1 MILDVFRGEWVR
13 LRRPALLGGTY
24 GAISGVTVIV
34 TIVLFAAAASPASG
48 TGNGPRAAT
57 QTLASLATAGGMVRG
72 LATSATLFGV
82 LALAVTAAQVA
93 GDYPAGTLRNLLA
106 RQPRRLVLLA
116 GKAAALAAFLAGAI
130 TCATLA
136 AVAAAFAMA
145 PARSLDTSAW
155 TSASGLA
162 SLGST
167 YGNVLLSVLGYGAL
181 GFGLAVALRSPAWSI
196 AAGIAWLLPV
206 ETILAATVQHSAR
219 FLPGQLLAAI
229 ASGGTSTVGYA
240 RALELGLPYASA
252 ALAIAA
258 VLFSRRD
265 VTS

>member
-1 MILDVFRGEWVR
+1 MIIDVFRGEWVR
-13 LRRPALLGGTY
+13 LRRPALLAGGY
-24 GAISGVTVIV
+24 GAISGVVIIV
-34 TIVLFAAAASPASG
+34 TIVLFASAASSASS
-48 TGNGPRAAT
+48 TGSGPRGSSS
-57 QTLASLATAGGMVRG
+57 TLASLANADGMVHG

-82 LALAVTAAQVA
+82 IALAITAAQVA
-93 GDYPAGTLRNLLA
+93 GDYPAGTLRNLLT

-116 GKAAALAAFLAGAI
+116 GKAAALAVFLAGAV
-130 TCATLA
+130 TCATVA

-145 PARSLDTSAW
+145 PTRSLDTSAW

-181 GFGLAVALRSPAWSI
+181 GFALAIALRSPVWSI
-196 AAGIAWLLPV
+196 AIGVAWLLPV
-206 ETILAATVQHSAR
+206 ETILSAAEQHSAR

-240 RALELGLPYASA
+240 HALQLGLLYAVA
-252 ALAIAA
+252 ALATAA
-258 VLFSRRD
+258 VLFRRRD